1 MQRLFLLSALPLL
14 ISAHTALADPGERM
28 ALDGATDDCA
38 LYQALNGSNA
48 LPEECQDDS
57 KGFPYEQEAN
67 LPPVPVILQRV
78 NFDLDSNA
86 LTPAAR
92 IDLARIAKVMS
103 DPVSHLQVYRV
114 GGHTDSL
121 GDPAYNQALSERRAS
136 ATRRYLIA
144 LGVPPSRLVARGYGA
159 RELLDS
165 VPSYDPA
172 NRRVEVVNQRRRG
185 NL

>member
-1 MQRLFLLSALPLL
+1 MQRPFLLSALSLL
-14 ISAHTALADPGERM
+14 ISAHTALADPGGRM
-28 ALDGATDDCA
+28 ALNGSTDDCA
-38 LYQALNGSNA
+38 LYQALNGSEA
-48 LPEECQDDS
+48 VPDACQDDS
-57 KGFPYEQEAN
+57 KGLFGQETN
-67 LPPVPVILQRV
+67 PSPVPVILQRV

-121 GDPAYNQALSERRAS
+121 GDPAYNQALSERRAH

-144 LGVPPSRLVARGYGA
+144 LGVPPSRLSAKGYGA
-159 RELLDS
+159 RDLLET